1 MPNFFVWI
9 YVAVLKKRGQP
20 SLFSFQ
26 IVTTTKIKTEEFI
39 TWLLVTGSCN
49 ERKKIFYRNI
59 PIFINL
65 FLEVSEIFFINVQ
78 V

>member
-20 SLFSFQ
+20 GLFSFQ

-49 ERKKIFYRNI
+49 ERKKNI
-59 PIFINL
+59 LKEHSYFNKPIFKS
-65 FLEVSEIFFINVQ
+65 FSDFFY
-78 V
+78 